1 MLSQAGVNFVFGTT
15 GGDREKLMK
24 VTADSGVYA
33 VIVPQMKL
41 LRARRFGSDGS
52 GRGGCYREFPNEEG
66 RDTEVGDEVR
76 WVCLSASAY
85 MGSLT

>member
-1 MLSQAGVNFVFGTT
+1 
-15 GGDREKLMK
+15 MK

-52 GRGGCYREFPNEEG
+52 GRGGAVQGRGGCYREFPNEEG
-66 RDTEVGDEVR
+66 RDTEVR
-76 WVCLSASAY
+76 R
-85 MGSLT
+85 

>member
-1 MLSQAGVNFVFGTT
+1 
-15 GGDREKLMK
+15 MK

-52 GRGGCYREFPNEEG
+52 GRGGCYRVAGGATGSSPMRKEE
-66 RDTEVGDEVR
+66 TLR
-76 WVCLSASAY
+76 WE
-85 MGSLT
+85 MK